1 MTRHY
6 SEADLLET
14 YYMQPGQ
21 SMPVMMHLAEC
32 SDCAARYERLEL
44 KLREAASCHT
54 SQPETFWSRQ
64 RHTIMRSIRV
74 RRERSVVAVRAWRI
88 AAAAILAFLI
98 GGAVVFETVKP
109 SPPEIQTTTIAK
121 TATRKKPPSVEPA
134 PKTPPEDL
142 LLHDAWQSDE
152 LRQFHGVVQWE
163 SWTPDTQPSK
173 GDPSL

>member
-1 MTRHY
+1 MKHY

-32 SDCAARYERLEL
+32 TDCAARYERLEA
-44 KLREAASCHT
+44 KLRQSASCHT
-54 SQPETFWSRQ
+54 SQPDTFWSRQ
-64 RHTIMRSIRV
+64 RHTIMRTIRT
-74 RRERSVVAVRAWRI
+74 RRDRSVVATRAWRT
-88 AAAAILAFLI
+88 AAAAALAFLL
-98 GGAVVFETVKP
+98 GGAVVFETIKP
-109 SPPEIQTTTIAK
+109 SASNAKTTTVTDAK
-121 TATRKKPPSVEPA
+121 ATNKPPIVEPG

-163 SWTPDTQPSK
+163 SWTPETTPAK
-173 GDPSL
+173 GDAPL